1 MAACLRHLRPLP
13 RPAYRIASPV
23 PVARGADDRVT
34 MPLLALLALAA
45 FSSAF
50 SIRILDPIVP
60 EIARDLATQVRT
72 VALISTAFALP
83 CALGQPILGALGDA
97 IGKARMIKV
106 CLSLLVIG
114 SIGATLAPS
123 VEFLFAARILTGFAS
138 GGIVPLCFATVGDR
152 FEMKDRQV
160 ALSRIVSAIITGQ
173 LVGAIGAGIVASATS
188 WRVVLATTLIASLG
202 ALAAAW
208 RWLRPLPG
216 SVRKA
221 FTIHGM
227 LTSYGRVLQHP
238 RAVVCYTA
246 VFVEGMVIFGVL
258 PYLAA
263 MLEAEGTGSIREAGF
278 IIAGMAVGGI
288 LYTLSVRAML
298 QRMSYL
304 NLVRWGGVV
313 CAAGLLWLALVHA
326 WPLKAMA
333 FIAVGFGF
341 YMIHNSLQ
349 TQATELV
356 PEARG
361 ASVALHAFNFFLGQ
375 AVGPVLYG
383 IGLASLG
390 SLTTISISAA
400 IMLLLGFAT
409 AAGFARR

>member
-1 MAACLRHLRPLP
+1 
-13 RPAYRIASPV
+13 
-23 PVARGADDRVT
+23 

-45 FSSAF
+45 FSSAY
-50 SIRILDPIVP
+50 SIRILDPMVP
-60 EIARDLATQVRT
+60 EVARDLATQVTT
-72 VALISTAFALP
+72 VALLSTAFALP

-106 CLSLLVIG
+106 CLSLLAIG
-114 SIGATLAPS
+114 SIGSTLAPS

-173 LVGAIGAGIVASATS
+173 LLGAVGAGMLATATS
-188 WRVVLATTLIASLG
+188 WRVVLATTLVASLI
-202 ALAAAW
+202 ALGAAW
-208 RWLRPLPG
+208 RWLHPLPG
-216 SVRKA
+216 SVRKP
-221 FTIHGM
+221 FTISGM
-227 LTSYGRVLQHP
+227 LTSYARVLKHP
-238 RAVVCYTA
+238 RAVVCYSA
-246 VFVEGMVIFGVL
+246 VFVEGMVVFGIL

-278 IIAGMAVGGI
+278 IIAGMAIGGI
-288 LYTLSVRAML
+288 LYTMSVKAML
-298 QRMSYL
+298 QRMTYL
-304 NLVRWGGVV
+304 SLVRWGGLV
-313 CAAGLLWLALVHA
+313 CAIGFVWLALVHA
-326 WPLKAMA
+326 WPLKALA

-383 IGLASLG
+383 IALASLG
-390 SLTTISISAA
+390 TLTTVSISAA
-400 IMLLLGFAT
+400 IMLLLGLAT
-409 AAGFARR
+409 AYGFARR